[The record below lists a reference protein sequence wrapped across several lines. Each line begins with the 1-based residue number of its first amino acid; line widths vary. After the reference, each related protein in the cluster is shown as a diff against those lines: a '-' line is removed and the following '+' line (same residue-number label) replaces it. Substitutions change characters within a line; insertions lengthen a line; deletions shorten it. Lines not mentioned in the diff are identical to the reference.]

1 MPKANITS
9 IEARNMRIKAKHESR
24 EAAKKLRELEKA

>member
-1 MPKANITS
+1 MPKATITS

-24 EAAKKLRELEKA
+24 EASRKIRDLEK